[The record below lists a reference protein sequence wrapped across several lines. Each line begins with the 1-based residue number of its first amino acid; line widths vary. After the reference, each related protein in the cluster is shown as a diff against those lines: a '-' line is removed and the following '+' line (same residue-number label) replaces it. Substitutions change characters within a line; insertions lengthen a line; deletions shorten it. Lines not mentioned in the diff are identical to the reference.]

1 MTALRVVVDGVA
13 MGDAEAIDTWHRF
26 SAYMDEHKG
35 DLAGFAKQEGFASIH
50 PAMEKGLPVLVASR
64 SAPQKAYTTAG
75 AVAPSGGGSRAA
87 GGSSGHQV
95 ERNSSPGGGGRR
107 GKPGKRR

>member
-1 MTALRVVVDGVA
+1 VTALRVVVDGVA
-13 MGDAEAIDTWHRF
+13 MSDEQAIDTWHRF

-64 SAPQKAYTTAG
+64 SAPQKPYAS
-75 AVAPSGGGSRAA
+75 VER
-87 GGSSGHQV
+87 GGSSSHQV
-95 ERNSSPGGGGRR
+95 AGKHSPGGAGRR
-107 GKPGKRR
+107 GKPGKKR

>member
-13 MGDAEAIDTWHRF
+13 MADDEAISMWHRF

-35 DLAGFAKQEGFASIH
+35 DLAGFAKQEGLASIH
-50 PAMEKGLPVLVASR
+50 PAMEKGLPVLVASK
-64 SAPQKAYTTAG
+64 SAAQKPYAS
-75 AVAPSGGGSRAA
+75 VKES
-87 GGSSGHQV
+87 GGSSGHQGAGK
-95 ERNSSPGGGGRR
+95 NPSGGGGGR

>member
-1 MTALRVVVDGVA
+1 VSGRPLRLLGAVLDGQPLAEEDARALW
-13 MGDAEAIDTWHRF
+13 ERF

-35 DLAGFAKQEGFASIH
+35 DLAGFAKEEGFASVH

-75 AVAPSGGGSRAA
+75 AVPPRGG

-95 ERNSSPGGGGRR
+95 ERRGPPAGGGRR
-107 GKPGKRR
+107 GKPGKTR

>member
-1 MTALRVVVDGVA
+1 VTALGVVIDGEA
-13 MGDAEAIDTWHRF
+13 LPATEAIAMWQRF

-35 DLAGFAKQEGFASIH
+35 DLAGFAKQEGFASVH

-64 SAPQKAYTTAG
+64 SAAQKAYAS
-75 AVAPSGGGSRAA
+75 VERNS

-95 ERNSSPGGGGRR
+95 GRGGSPSGRGR
-107 GKPGKRR
+107 SGKPGKRR